1 MNSYDND
8 LQIQPGEHILKK
20 VRKYW
25 FVLFK
30 DAIGIFLVGTI
41 PPVFVGILLTLVH
54 GLSGPAVALFV
65 FGSLVWLLITWMALA
80 TVWTNYFLDL
90 WIITEHRVIYI
101 EQVRFFVREIRT
113 LPIERMQDID
123 VRYNNILETL
133 LDFGTLR
140 VQSAGAI
147 PNDIMMPGV
156 PHPHEVR
163 NIMFRQADALGH
175 TIVSV
180 HKTSADGL

>member
-41 PPVFVGILLTLVH
+41 PPVFVGILLTSVH
-54 GLSGPAVALFV
+54 GLSGFAVALFV

-80 TVWTNYFLDL
+80 TVWTNYYLDL

-101 EQVRFFVREIRT
+101 EQVRFFVREVRT
-113 LPIERMQDID
+113 LPIEHMQDIE
-123 VRYNNILETL
+123 VRYGNIIETL

-147 PNDIMMPGV
+147 QNDIMMRGV
-156 PHPHEVR
+156 PHPHDVR
-163 NIMFRQADALGH
+163 NIMLVQADALKNNSSNNH
-175 TIVSV
+175 RSP
-180 HKTSADGL
+180 DGL